1 VKNYFNT
8 TIYIS
13 YQELLVN
20 LRSKWIIGFGL
31 AFAFLVMG
39 VSYFGLA
46 FIGYEVGFQ
55 DFYSTVASLLN
66 LVIYIMPIIA
76 LVMGTNSLC
85 GETGEMDILLTQP
98 ISRAKVLMGKM
109 GGLFTTILSSTLLGF
124 GGAGLIIAI
133 KSGYEGVWKYIIFVV
148 LSVVMAAVF
157 LSLSLLVG
165 ILSRRRAKALVVT
178 LLLWSF
184 FVIFYDLFVFAISYT
199 VDERYLRTTLYFS
212 LLGNPIDII
221 RVLTL
226 MLLGGTSALGPAGAG
241 LIRQFGGIWTGII
254 LSLGLLMFWIA
265 VPLSLAIYLFRR
277 QDIL

>member
-1 VKNYFNT
+1 MKKLNA
-8 TIYIS
+8 ISYIL
-13 YQELLVN
+13 YQELLIN
-20 LRSKWIIGFGL
+20 IRSKWVIGFSFI
-31 AFAFLVMG
+31 FAFLVIG
-39 VSYFGLA
+39 ISYFGLA

-55 DFYSTVASLLN
+55 DFYNTVASLVN

-76 LVMGTNSLC
+76 LVMGVNSLC
-85 GETGEMDILLTQP
+85 GETGEIDILLAQP
-98 ISRAKVLMGKM
+98 VSRAEVLIGKIT
-109 GGLFTTILSSTLLGF
+109 GLFATILFSTFIGF
-124 GGAGLIIAI
+124 GGAGLIISI

-148 LSVVMAAVF
+148 LSVLMAAVF

-226 MLLGGTSALGPAGAG
+226 MVLGGTPALGPAGAG
-241 LIRQFGGIWTGII
+241 LIRQFGGIWTAII
-254 LSLGLLMFWIA
+254 LSLGLLMVWIA
-265 VPLSLAIYLFRR
+265 VPLFISIYFFKR